1 MISLEKDVVDRVV
14 AALPLPIKRMLRMS
28 GLFLAGGF
36 IRSIV
41 EGEVPKDVDIW
52 VPSREEGVHW
62 ARLLGGALRR
72 GSFATPNAITISF
85 PDTAIQFITRWT
97 FSDPVTLIS
106 SFDFTIAQAV
116 VWFDKVE
123 GKWRGMCAETFLED
137 VGGKRLVYK
146 SPVREEDAAGSL
158 LRVNKF
164 VARGY
169 TISDEDMGRVAARVV
184 KGVVK
189 ERDEAFSFSVGLQ
202 REFDVER
209 ATVKMVRGARP
220 QGGSSV

>member
-1 MISLEKDVVDRVV
+1 VIELPNEVVVKVV
-14 AALPLPIKRMLRMS
+14 ATLPLPVKRMLRMS

-36 IRSIV
+36 VRSVV
-41 EGEVPKDVDIW
+41 EGEKPKDVDIW
-52 VPSREEGVHW
+52 VSSKEEAQRW
-62 ARLLGGALRR
+62 ARLLSGALHR
-72 GSFATPNAITISF
+72 GSFATSNAITISF

-97 FSDPVTLIS
+97 FQTPEEVIKT
-106 SFDFTIAQAV
+106 FDFTIAQAV
-116 VWFDKVE
+116 VWFDKGVGE
-123 GKWRGMCAETFLED
+123 WKGLCAETFLDD
-137 VGGKRLVYK
+137 VANKRLVYT

-169 TISDEDMGRVAARVV
+169 TISDEDMGRVTARVV
-184 KGVVK
+184 KKVLEEKGESLYVP
-189 ERDEAFSFSVGLQ
+189 EQ